1 MLSLQKGKYL
11 ASLDKSMSDG
21 HIVVSMT
28 SYPLAERYEELHYH
42 ENPHI
47 SLVLAGGSLEKRKNL
62 AVERLPGKI
71 TFYRSGEYHQSTSIL
86 DNSRHINLELDQPFL
101 MEYGINESEMAH
113 AIERTP
119 EGKFFLLRVYGEMI
133 ADDDQSS
140 LSVSMLLLDLLQQAS
155 NSLDGK
161 KHYSWVSDIEEVLR
175 GNWDRRLSLNALS
188 SIAKVHPVTLS
199 RQFHKYHSCT
209 LGEYLRKLKIE
220 KALTLIKTSRQSL
233 TEIVY
238 ECGFADQSHFT
249 RTFKCLTGLLPHAY
263 QKL

>member
-1 MLSLQKGKYL
+1 
-11 ASLDKSMSDG
+11 MSDG

-71 TFYRSGEYHQSTSIL
+71 TFYRSGE
-86 DNSRHINLELDQPFL
+86 
-101 MEYGINESEMAH
+101 
-113 AIERTP
+113 
-119 EGKFFLLRVYGEMI
+119 
-133 ADDDQSS
+133 DDQSS